1 MGRQAHFGVR
11 MFVAVWPDDLTV
23 RRLSALELG
32 SVPGLRTVRPGQWH
46 VTLRFLGDVDD
57 DLLPLLVDALGNAAT
72 RVRAPVRC
80 SIGPATAWFG
90 GTRVLQLPA
99 TGLDGVAEAVRQA
112 TVDAIP
118 DAGEPP
124 FVGHLTVARVRGRR
138 PGRSIGPAAA
148 GIAFTAAFAVPR
160 FFLVASE
167 LSPAGPC
174 YTTLARFPLP
184 T

>member
-1 MGRQAHFGVR
+1 
-11 MFVAVWPDDLTV
+11 MFVAVWPDELTV

-46 VTLRFLGDVDD
+46 VTLRFLGEVDD
-57 DLLPLLVDALGNAAT
+57 DLVPVLVHALGNAAT

-80 SIGPATAWFG
+80 TIGPATAWFG
-90 GTRVLQLPA
+90 GTGVLQIPA
-99 TGLDGVAEAVRQA
+99 TGLEGVAEAVRQA
-112 TVDAIP
+112 TGDAIP

-138 PGRSIGPAAA
+138 PERSTRAGAA
-148 GIAFTAAFAVPR
+148 GIAFTAELAVPR
-160 FFLVASE
+160 FVLVVSE
-167 LSPAGPC
+167 LSPEGPR
-174 YTTLARFPLP
+174 YTTLERFALP